1 MYSTE
6 YQHIIK
12 NAKKHVN
19 LASRTSLH
27 GKSQPLARKIDSFP
41 DNT

>member
-1 MYSTE
+1 MYSTD
-6 YQHIIK
+6 YQYIIK
-12 NAKKHVN
+12 NAEKHVN
-19 LASRTSLH
+19 LVSRTSLH

>member
-1 MYSTE
+1 MYNTD

-12 NAKKHVN
+12 NARKRVN
-19 LASRTSLH
+19 LVSRTSLH